1 MKVLIC
7 SINSKYIHSSLAAWC
22 LAAGMERYGENI
34 EYEIFESTINE
45 PVEEIKKKLTKKSFD
60 LIGFCT
66 YIWNL
71 AYVDELCCYIKSTKN
86 VITVLG
92 GPEVGFNPYE
102 HLKKEYVDYVISGEG
117 EKSFALLASGSEPS
131 TIKGV
136 SYKSKGKIMISEPF
150 VDESDPP
157 SPYISDYF
165 DALNGRIS
173 YIETSRGCPF
183 KCSFCLSGR
192 CGNVRFFDLEESK
205 NRILLLANSGTKTI
219 KFVDR
224 TFNANP
230 KRAQNIF
237 KFIIDNYGV
246 KFPDNICFHFE
257 IDASLIDDETI
268 NVLKSAP
275 IGAIQ
280 LEIGI
285 QSFNEKTLIS
295 INRIRNQN
303 KLIDNIKKLISLK
316 NMHIHIDLIAGL
328 PYETFESFKEG
339 FNCAYALKANMLQFG
354 FLKILHGSDLENSEE
369 VKCLIYDN
377 IPPYQV
383 KETEWLSLQE
393 MEKLHT
399 CEGVFDKIYN
409 SGRFTRTCD
418 YIVRQ
423 LGNPFE
429 IFMNFA
435 QFLSENSNM
444 TYKTLDELTKS
455 MFEYFSDFKE
465 INKNKLR
472 DEIVKDRLSTNKNGE
487 VPEFLKIHSPYTKKI
502 LLNLEKNEKT
512 RKPSGVKRA
521 ISLLKTE
528 KKAIYVDYINQNPV
542 TKQFM
547 LCEVDINDI

>member
-22 LAAGMERYGENI
+22 LASGINKYGKNVEC
-34 EYEIFESTINE
+34 EIFESTINE
-45 PVEEIKKKLTKKSFD
+45 SIEEIKKKLAKKSFD

-71 AYVDELCCYIKSTKN
+71 TYVDELCCYIKNTKN

-92 GPEVGFNPYE
+92 GPEVSFNPFD

-117 EKSFALLASGSEPS
+117 EKSFALLASGVDPS
-131 TIKGV
+131 TIDGV
-136 SYKSKGKIMISEPF
+136 SYKREDKMIISKPF
-150 VDESDPP
+150 VDECDPP
-157 SPYISDYF
+157 SPYTHEYLNT
-165 DALNGRIS
+165 LNGRIS

-183 KCSFCLSGR
+183 NCSFCLSGR
-192 CGNVRFFDLEESK
+192 CGSVRFFDLEEAK
-205 NRILLLANSGTKTI
+205 NRILLLANSGTQTV

-230 KRAQNIF
+230 KRAKSIL
-237 KFIIDNYGV
+237 KFIIDNCGIE
-246 KFPDNICFHFE
+246 FPSNICFHFE

-268 NVLKSAP
+268 DILRRAP
-275 IGAIQ
+275 LGVIQ

-285 QSFNEKTLIS
+285 QSFNEKTLAS
-295 INRIRNQN
+295 INRIRNQE
-303 KLIDNIKKLISLK
+303 KLIENIKKLISLK
-316 NMHIHIDLIAGL
+316 NMHVHIDLIAGL

-339 FNCAYALKANMLQFG
+339 FNRAYALKANMLQFG
-354 FLKILHGSDLENSEE
+354 FLKILHGSNLENSEE
-369 VKCLIYDN
+369 VKCLVYDKA
-377 IPPYQV
+377 PPYQV
-383 KETEWLSLQE
+383 NETKWLSSQE

-399 CEGVFDKIYN
+399 CEEIFDKIYN
-409 SGRFTRTCD
+409 SGRFSRTCD
-418 YIVRQ
+418 YVVSQ

-435 QFLSENSNM
+435 RFLDENSNVIH
-444 TYKTLDELTKS
+444 KTLDDLTKS
-455 MFEYFSDFKE
+455 IFEYFSDFKE

-502 LLNLEKNEKT
+502 LLNLEKNKKT
-512 RKPSGVKRA
+512 RKPSGIKRA
-521 ISLLKTE
+521 ISLMSTE
-528 KKAIYVDYINQNPV
+528 KKAVYVDYINQNPV
-542 TKQFM
+542 TKQFE
-547 LCEVDINDI
+547 LCEIDINVI